1 MSALSKGN
9 ELAKKLSLK
18 VKQSLYSDWGNFYAV
33 IKNYPCALFDKDGYI
48 IIQNEEEV
56 ELNNIKVGKRT
67 NIPQK
72 ISSLKGYV
80 LTRSL
85 LSQVAEEVQM
95 NNYREGSVTQIT
107 INKYERDRSARK
119 VCLEHYGYQCIA
131 CGIQLEE
138 TYGDVAKG
146 FIHVHHIKPLSE
158 IREEY
163 MLNPINDLK
172 PVCPN
177 CHSIIHLK
185 NPPMSIDELKQIIEF
200 NKSSS
205 KSSD

>member
-1 MSALSKGN
+1 MSKGN
-9 ELAKKLSLK
+9 ELAKELSLK
-18 VKQSLYSDWGNFYAV
+18 VNQSLYSDWGNFYAA
-33 IKNYPCALFDKDGYI
+33 ITNYPCALFDKDGYI
-48 IIQNEEEV
+48 IIQSEEDV
-56 ELNNIKVGKRT
+56 ESNNIKVGKRT
-67 NIPQK
+67 NIPHK

-85 LSQVAEEVQM
+85 LSKVAEEVQV

-119 VCLEHYGYQCIA
+119 VCLEHYGYQCIV
-131 CGIQLEE
+131 CGIKLDK
-138 TYGDVAKG
+138 TYGEIAKG

-163 MLNPINDLK
+163 ILNPINDLK

-185 NPPMSIDELKQIIEF
+185 NPPMSIEELKQIIES
-200 NKSSS
+200 NKSSP
-205 KSSD
+205 KLSD